1 LWPSDYIS
9 VNNAS
14 AAKWYLHDFG
24 RMRRA
29 RSWPGWACPRAYDAR
44 NSSRHVAGTWFRGPR
59 RRGAHHPG
67 SERPWV

>member
-1 LWPSDYIS
+1 LWPSDYIN

-29 RSWPGWACPRAYDAR
+29 RS
-44 NSSRHVAGTWFRGPR
+44 
-59 RRGAHHPG
+59 
-67 SERPWV
+67 